1 MLKELRIS
9 NIAIIEKLQV
19 EFREGLNVLTG
30 ETGAGKSII
39 IDALNLALGGRAD
52 NDMIRSG
59 QTTASVEALFYSE
72 DPDLLG
78 LLEDL
83 GVEKEDNQII
93 IKRIISSKDKNRN
106 FINGGNIT
114 VGVLSQIGQNLV
126 DIHGQH
132 DHQTLLQ
139 PMRHLEMLDA
149 YGKLTNDRKKLATQ
163 YSDYLSV
170 CKQIQSLES
179 SERERLQRED
189 LLRFQLEEI
198 DRAELSEGEEEKLK
212 AELKRLSNFETIR
225 QNLSNALGC
234 LSEEEGS
241 ILERLRIVEKEL
253 GTLEVIDSETE
264 SFCKQAQNIFYE
276 AEDLV
281 EKLSS
286 YAHSIEFDPERLSEM
301 EDRFAEINELKRKYG
316 NNIEV
321 ILSYREEISEEL
333 ETLSS
338 SQEEGELLKSKR
350 FDLEK
355 SLSKQAIKLAEKRE
369 ATAAELK
376 KKLEKELRDLN
387 MKKACIEV
395 LFRYEE
401 GGFIEFRNKKTKLT
415 ALGLGNMEFTFS
427 SNPGETPK
435 PLSKIASGGELSRVA
450 LALKT
455 ILNKQ
460 DPVPVLVFDEVDTG
474 VGGPTAERIGTKLL
488 NLAKTKQALCI
499 THLPQIAGMGNAH
512 FSISKEAAD
521 RTRVQIRELDYDQRV
536 EEIARMSGGEKV
548 TDTARN
554 YAREMIKGKSK
565 N

>member
-1 MLKELRIS
+1 MLQELHIS
-9 NIAIIEKLQV
+9 NFAIIEKLQV

-52 NDMIRSG
+52 TDMIRSG
-59 QTTASVEALFYSE
+59 QTTASIEALFHSK
-72 DPDLLG
+72 DPELFN

-83 GVEKEDNQII
+83 GIETEDNQII
-93 IKRIISSKDKNRN
+93 IKRIISTKGKNRN
-106 FINGGNIT
+106 FINGSNIT

-149 YGKLTNDRKKLATQ
+149 YGKLTNEKAKLSLT
-163 YSDYLSV
+163 YKDYLSV
-170 CKQIQSLES
+170 CKQIQTLES
-179 SERERLQRED
+179 NERERLQRED
-189 LLRFQLEEI
+189 LLKFQLEEI

-212 AELKRLSNFETIR
+212 AELKRLSSFETIR
-225 QNLSNALGC
+225 QSLNRVSGC
-234 LSEEEGS
+234 LSDEEGS
-241 ILERLRIVEKEL
+241 IIEKLRIVEKEL
-253 GTLEVIDSETE
+253 GALEVLDSETE
-264 SFCKQAQNIFYE
+264 SFGKQAQNIFYE
-276 AEDLV
+276 AEDLA
-281 EKLSS
+281 EKISS
-286 YAHSIEFDPERLSEM
+286 YAYSIEFNPERLSEA

-316 NNIEV
+316 NDVGI
-321 ILSYREEISEEL
+321 ILAYKEEINEEL

-338 SQEEGELLKSKR
+338 SQEEAESLNSKR
-350 FDLEK
+350 SELEK
-355 SLSKQAIKLAEKRE
+355 SLSKMSIKLADKRE
-369 ATAAELK
+369 ATATELK

-387 MKKACIEV
+387 MKKACIEA
-395 LFRYEE
+395 LFKYEDD
-401 GGFIEFRNKKTKLT
+401 GFVEFRNKKTKLNSW
-415 ALGLGNMEFTFS
+415 GLGNMEFTFS

-474 VGGPTAERIGTKLL
+474 VGGPTAEKIGSKLL

-521 RTRVQIRELDYDQRV
+521 RTRVQIQELNYDQRV
-536 EEIARMSGGEKV
+536 EEIARMSGGENV
-548 TDTARN
+548 SETARN
-554 YAREMIKGKSK
+554 YAREMIKSK
-565 N
+565 

>member
-1 MLKELRIS
+1 MLKELHIS
-9 NIAIIEKLQV
+9 NIAIIDKLQV

-52 NDMIRSG
+52 MDMIRSG

-72 DPDLLG
+72 DPEIFR

-83 GVEKEDNQII
+83 GIETEDNQII
-93 IKRIISSKDKNRN
+93 IKRIISTKDKNRN
-106 FINGGNIT
+106 FINGSNIT

-139 PMRHLEMLDA
+139 PVRHLEMLDA
-149 YGKLTNDRKKLATQ
+149 YGKLTNERTKLAAS
-163 YSDYLSV
+163 YGDYLSV
-170 CKQIQSLES
+170 CKQIKTLES
-179 SERERLQRED
+179 NERERLQRED
-189 LLRFQLEEI
+189 LLKFQLEEI

-225 QNLSNALGC
+225 QSLNRASGC
-234 LSEEEGS
+234 LADEEGS
-241 ILERLRIVEKEL
+241 IIEKLRIVEKEL
-253 GTLEVIDSETE
+253 GALEVLDSETE
-264 SFCKQAQNIFYE
+264 SFCEQAQNIFYE
-276 AEDLV
+276 AEDLA

-286 YAHSIEFDPERLSEM
+286 YAYSIEFNPERLSEV

-316 NNIEV
+316 NDV
-321 ILSYREEISEEL
+321 GAILAYREEINGEL

-338 SQEEGELLKSKR
+338 SQEEAELLKSKR
-350 FDLEK
+350 SELEK
-355 SLSKQAIKLAEKRE
+355 SLEKTAVKLADKRE
-369 ATAAELK
+369 ATATELK

-387 MKKACIEV
+387 MKKACIEA
-395 LFRYEE
+395 LFKYEDD
-401 GGFIEFRNKKTKLT
+401 GFVEFRNKKTKLNSW
-415 ALGLGNMEFTFS
+415 GLGHMEFAFS

-474 VGGPTAERIGTKLL
+474 VGGPTAEKIGAKLL

-521 RTRVQIRELDYDQRV
+521 RTRVQIQELDYDQRV

-548 TDTARN
+548 SETARN
-554 YAREMIKGKSK
+554 YAREMIKSK
-565 N
+565 

>member
-1 MLKELRIS
+1 MLKELHIS
-9 NIAIIEKLQV
+9 NIAIIDKLQV

-52 NDMIRSG
+52 TDMIRSG

-72 DPDLLG
+72 DPELLR
-78 LLEDL
+78 LLENL
-83 GVEKEDNQII
+83 GIETEDNQII

-106 FINGGNIT
+106 FINGSNIT

-139 PMRHLEMLDA
+139 PTRHLEMLDA
-149 YGKLTNDRKKLATQ
+149 YGKLTNERDKLTAS
-163 YSDYLSV
+163 YKDYLSV
-170 CKQIQSLES
+170 CKQIQELES

-198 DRAELSEGEEEKLK
+198 DRAELSEDEEEKLK
-212 AELKRLSNFETIR
+212 TELKRLSNFEAIHQSLNR
-225 QNLSNALGC
+225 ASAF
-234 LSEEEGS
+234 LSEDEGS
-241 ILERLRIVEKEL
+241 IIEKLRIVEKEL
-253 GTLEVIDSETE
+253 GALEVLDSETE
-264 SFCKQAQNIFYE
+264 SFSKQAQNIFYE
-276 AEDLV
+276 VEDLA

-286 YAHSIEFDPERLSEM
+286 FAYSIEFNPERLSEI
-301 EDRFAEINELKRKYG
+301 EDRIAEINELKRKYG
-316 NNIEV
+316 NDIGS
-321 ILSYREEISEEL
+321 ILAYREEISEEL

-338 SQEEGELLKSKR
+338 SQEEAELLKSKR
-350 FDLEK
+350 LELEK
-355 SLSKQAIKLAEKRE
+355 TLSKLAVKLADKRE

-387 MKKACIEV
+387 MKKACIEA
-395 LFRYEE
+395 LFKYEE
-401 GGFIEFRNKKTKLT
+401 GGFVEFRNKKTKLST
-415 ALGLGNMEFTFS
+415 LGLGSMEFAFS

-474 VGGPTAERIGTKLL
+474 VGGPTAEKIGTKLL

-512 FSISKEAAD
+512 FSISKEADD
-521 RTRVQIRELDYDQRV
+521 RTRVQIRELNYDQRV

-548 TDTARN
+548 SDTARN
-554 YAREMIKGKSK
+554 YAREMIKNKSK
-565 N
+565 S

>member
-1 MLKELRIS
+1 MLKELHIS
-9 NIAIIEKLQV
+9 NIAIIDKLQV

-52 NDMIRSG
+52 TDMIRSG
-59 QTTASVEALFYSE
+59 QTTASVEALFYSK
-72 DPDLLG
+72 DPELFR

-83 GVEKEDNQII
+83 GIETEDNQII
-93 IKRIISSKDKNRN
+93 IKRIISTKDKNRN
-106 FINGGNIT
+106 FINGSNIT

-149 YGKLTNDRKKLATQ
+149 YGKLTNEKTKLSVA
-163 YSDYLSV
+163 YKDYLSV
-170 CKQIQSLES
+170 CKQIQKLES
-179 SERERLQRED
+179 NERERLQRED
-189 LLRFQLEEI
+189 LLKFQLEEI

-225 QNLSNALGC
+225 QSLSRASGC
-234 LSEEEGS
+234 LADEEGS
-241 ILERLRIVEKEL
+241 IIEKLRIVEKEL
-253 GTLEVIDSETE
+253 GALEALDSETE

-276 AEDLV
+276 AEDLA

-286 YAHSIEFDPERLSEM
+286 YAYSIEFNPERLSEV
-301 EDRFAEINELKRKYG
+301 EDRFAQINELKRKYG
-316 NNIEV
+316 NDVGI
-321 ILSYREEISEEL
+321 ILAYREEINEEL

-338 SQEEGELLKSKR
+338 SQEEAELLKSKCSE
-350 FDLEK
+350 LEK
-355 SLSKQAIKLAEKRE
+355 SLSKISIKLAEKRE
-369 ATAAELK
+369 AIAAELK

-387 MKKACIEV
+387 MKKACIEA
-395 LFRYEE
+395 LFKYEDN
-401 GGFIEFRNKKTKLT
+401 GFVEFRNKKTKLNSW
-415 ALGLGNMEFTFS
+415 GLGNMEFAFS

-474 VGGPTAERIGTKLL
+474 VGGATAEKIGAKLL

-521 RTRVQIRELDYDQRV
+521 RTRVQIQELDYDQRV

-548 TDTARN
+548 SETARN
-554 YAREMIKGKSK
+554 YAREMIKSK
-565 N
+565 

>member
-1 MLKELRIS
+1 MLQELHIS
-9 NIAIIEKLQV
+9 NIAIIDKLQV

-52 NDMIRSG
+52 TDMIRSG
-59 QTTASVEALFYSE
+59 QTTASVEALFYSKDRE
-72 DPDLLG
+72 LFR

-83 GVEKEDNQII
+83 GIETEDNQII
-93 IKRIISSKDKNRN
+93 IKRIISTKDKNRN
-106 FINGGNIT
+106 FINGSNIT

-139 PMRHLEMLDA
+139 PVRHLEMLDA
-149 YGKLTNDRKKLATQ
+149 YGKLTNERTKLAAS
-163 YSDYLSV
+163 YGDYLSV
-170 CKQIQSLES
+170 CKQIQTLES
-179 SERERLQRED
+179 NERERLQRED
-189 LLRFQLEEI
+189 LLKFQLEEI

-212 AELKRLSNFETIR
+212 LELKRLSNFETIR
-225 QNLSNALGC
+225 QSLNRASGC
-234 LSEEEGS
+234 LSDEEGS
-241 ILERLRIVEKEL
+241 IIEKLRIVEKEL
-253 GTLEVIDSETE
+253 GALEALDSETE

-276 AEDLV
+276 AEDLA

-286 YAHSIEFDPERLSEM
+286 YAYSIEFNPERLSEV

-316 NNIEV
+316 NDIEA
-321 ILSYREEISEEL
+321 ILAYREEINGEL

-338 SQEEGELLKSKR
+338 SQEEAELLKSKR
-350 FDLEK
+350 LDLEK
-355 SLSKQAIKLAEKRE
+355 SLGKTAVKLADKRE
-369 ATAAELK
+369 ATATELK

-387 MKKACIEV
+387 MKKACIEA
-395 LFRYEE
+395 LFRYED
-401 GGFIEFRNKKTKLT
+401 GGFVEFRNKKTKLSS
-415 ALGLGNMEFTFS
+415 LGLGNMEFTFS

-474 VGGPTAERIGTKLL
+474 VGGPTAEKIGTKLL

-521 RTRVQIRELDYDQRV
+521 RTRVQIQELDYDQRV

-548 TDTARN
+548 SETARN
-554 YAREMIKGKSK
+554 YAREMIKSK
-565 N
+565 